1 MRANEI
7 PQRLVDILDKRAGK
21 VHSRQG
27 PVLAALAEILTEY
40 KEVNMTQLTQEWFME
55 MARLIKARD
64 HGLQMIERWQTKV
77 NESEAAIAALSE
89 GTPAQV
95 EPATEPAPVQE

>member
-1 MRANEI
+1 M
-7 PQRLVDILDKRAGK
+7 
-21 VHSRQG
+21 SR
-27 PVLAALAEILTEY
+27 
-40 KEVNMTQLTQEWFME
+40 EVNMTQLTQEWFME

-77 NESEAAIAALSE
+77 NEAETAIAALSE

-95 EPATEPAPVQE
+95 EPAPEPAPVQE